1 MGKQILYNNR
11 LLVWQMAQLGLTP
24 GEVAAKCKP
33 KISEFSVN
41 RGLNGTLVS
50 LTKLRPLADV
60 LKVNWKFITN
70 VDLPESDFGLAVL
83 NGRSAGERG
92 R

>member
-1 MGKQILYNNR
+1 MAKQILYNNR
-11 LLVWQMAQLGLTP
+11 LLVWQMAQLGMTP

-50 LTKLRPLADV
+50 LTKLRPMVEV
-60 LKVNWKFITN
+60 LKINWKFITDI
-70 VDLPESDFGLAVL
+70 DLPESKFPLAVL
-83 NGRSAGERG
+83 NGKRN
-92 R
+92 